1 MIKIWHNGGWKW
13 GGAGG
18 RLRRWRIVRD
28 LRNMTSVFH
37 MEKAPKSAF
46 LTLFS
51 GSNEIQKKESR
62 VEDSWW
68 WRGGEGNLQ
77 SNTATYL
84 AFWASPS
91 WCWGLPASLGSLR
104 LWEGNKRK
112 RKSKNVDF
120 GWKNKSL
127 FYSSVE
133 TCLPFTASSTEYPT
147 KAAKSSAVMEVYACA
162 TRLYALCRVLSG
174 NKIIYLVKNAT
185 LDRRVRGPGE

>member
-37 MEKAPKSAF
+37 MEKAPKSLL
-46 LTLFS
+46 LTLFN

-120 GWKNKSL
+120 GWKKINH
-127 FYSSVE
+127 
-133 TCLPFTASSTEYPT
+133 SSTPQW
-147 KAAKSSAVMEVYACA
+147 KRVY
-162 TRLYALCRVLSG
+162 LSRPLPQS
-174 NKIIYLVKNAT
+174 IPQRQQSLRPWWRCTPAPPDCT
-185 LDRRVRGPGE
+185 LSVVCSLEIK